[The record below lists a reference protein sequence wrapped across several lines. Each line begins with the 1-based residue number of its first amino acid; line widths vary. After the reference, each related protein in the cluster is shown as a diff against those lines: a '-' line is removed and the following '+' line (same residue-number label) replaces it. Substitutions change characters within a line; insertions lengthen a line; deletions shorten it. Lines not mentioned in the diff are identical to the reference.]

1 MDLAKI
7 CTFKVIMERE
17 KCLDALDL
25 DLFSIFCLILS
36 DLTAENLQRW
46 KCFGKIEKSETFGN
60 TTPFERGHQP

>member
-7 CTFKVIMERE
+7 CTVKVIMERE

-36 DLTAENLQRW
+36 DLTAKTYKGGNV
-46 KCFGKIEKSETFGN
+46 CGKIEKSETFGN

>member
-7 CTFKVIMERE
+7 CPFKVIMERE

-46 KCFGKIEKSETFGN
+46 KCFWKNRKI
-60 TTPFERGHQP
+60 